1 MGLVVGGGASIVRP
15 ESVISLMKETTLS
28 SLDNVDVGVGTGKGI
43 GTG

>member
-15 ESVISLMKETTLS
+15 ESVISLMKETTLL